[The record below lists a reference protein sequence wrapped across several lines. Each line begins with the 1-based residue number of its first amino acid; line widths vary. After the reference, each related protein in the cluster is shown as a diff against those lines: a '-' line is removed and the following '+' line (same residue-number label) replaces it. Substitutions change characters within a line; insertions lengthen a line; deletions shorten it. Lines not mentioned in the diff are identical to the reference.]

1 MSAVLMMAAGGI
13 AYAGLTAL
21 CAGFDRHY
29 RQLRP
34 SKPGLSP
41 VQHLLFRTSGWLLL
55 GLSLWISVRAWGP
68 GIGWVAWFG
77 ILSGMTVLLVLQLTY
92 TPRRPLLF
100 APMLGALSL
109 LMTIAAGLAP

>member
-1 MSAVLMMAAGGI
+1 MSAALMMAAGGI

-92 TPRRPLLF
+92 APRRILLLG
-100 APMLGALSL
+100 PMLGVLPLLIVISAELSL
-109 LMTIAAGLAP
+109 